1 MPQRETIDSGEELFG
16 DDNRDKEEEF
26 LQPVDINA
34 TKDEL
39 IKALEHCQLALG
51 RILAENRGLRQSNSE
66 LQATST
72 SKRRR
77 REKGD
82 NQLGYEQHIGPLA
95 RRFLFT
101 NETWVRTSDFRKDRP
116 ELFSNAEDRFANNN
130 MYSRAVTAALFDSIP
145 EKYHSLLDY
154 TEYRHFAKDFIAE
167 LGNARSSMINS
178 VRGVIASIL
187 SSAGHSVNNKILG
200 SANAD
205 RSKDKVL
212 LGLLRF
218 PEDNKSKLFAP
229 ILFPQGKKRLEYIFT
244 SQIVLEI
251 HRVMVHGQSSLGENS
266 KPDPKANGTKYGISE
281 ATDHSIALAGT
292 LARFLVSADK
302 LWASKGAITEIN
314 WEDNYRTYRKL
325 LTSNPDAPSIKNI
338 FRTFNKH
345 VFAGVPKTAGN
356 TNEVDE
362 DDDVEDEINAA
373 MHRLAF
379 GDFDDDRD
387 ESDGNGEVLGDDSN
401 VHIDVPVRDWQPI
414 AGPSHLRQVRFADG
428 PPHIQEYVADQDE
441 NSDDERPRR
450 SSRRAGSQA
459 NGRGKGPA

>member
-1 MPQRETIDSGEELFG
+1 
-16 DDNRDKEEEF
+16 
-26 LQPVDINA
+26 
-34 TKDEL
+34 
-39 IKALEHCQLALG
+39 
-51 RILAENRGLRQSNSE
+51 
-66 LQATST
+66 
-72 SKRRR
+72 
-77 REKGD
+77 
-82 NQLGYEQHIGPLA
+82 
-95 RRFLFT
+95 
-101 NETWVRTSDFRKDRP
+101 
-116 ELFSNAEDRFANNN
+116 

-145 EKYHSLLDY
+145 EKIPFLVGLHRVQALRERY
-154 TEYRHFAKDFIAE
+154 
-167 LGNARSSMINS
+167 
-178 VRGVIASIL
+178 
-187 SSAGHSVNNKILG
+187 
-200 SANAD
+200 

-212 LGLLRF
+212 LVFLRF
-218 PEDNKSKLFAP
+218 PEDNKSKPFAP

-379 GDFDDDRD
+379 GDFDDNRD
-387 ESDGNGEVLGDDSN
+387 ESDGNGEVLGDNSN
-401 VHIDVPVRDWQPI
+401 VHIDVPVRDRQSI

-428 PPHIQEYVADQDE
+428 PPHIQEYIADQDE
-441 NSDDERPRR
+441 DTDDERPRR

-459 NGRGKGPA
+459 NGRGKGMA

>member
-1 MPQRETIDSGEELFG
+1 MPQRETVDSGEESFG

-26 LQPVDINA
+26 LRPMDINA

-51 RILAENRGLRQSNSE
+51 RVLAENRGLRQSNSE

-218 PEDNKSKLFAP
+218 PEDSKSKPFAP

-251 HRVMVHGQSSLGENS
+251 HRVMVHGH
-266 KPDPKANGTKYGISE
+266 ISE

-292 LARFLVSADK
+292 LARFLLSADK

-379 GDFDDDRD
+379 GDFDDNRD
-387 ESDGNGEVLGDDSN
+387 ESDGNREVLGDNSN
-401 VHIDVPVRDWQPI
+401 VHIDVPVRDRQSI
-414 AGPSHLRQVRFADG
+414 AGPSHLRQT
-428 PPHIQEYVADQDE
+428 Q
-441 NSDDERPRR
+441 
-450 SSRRAGSQA
+450 
-459 NGRGKGPA
+459 